1 MENVKLRR
9 ALRRGGKAALG
20 LLAVAAGLLLL
31 YHCPFRYVFGVSC
44 PGCGMTRAL
53 LAAVFSDFETA
64 FSYHPLFPLLIPAA
78 LWLGL
83 RACGRPPFKRETAYI
98 LAFAGAFILVYAA
111 RLLSGDPVVAPE
123 PASGLLFRML
133 PGLLR

>member
-1 MENVKLRR
+1 MANMELRR

-44 PGCGMTRAL
+44 
-53 LAAVFSDFETA
+53 
-64 FSYHPLFPLLIPAA
+64 HPLFPLLIPAA

-83 RACGRPPFKRETAYI
+83 RACGRLPSKRETAYI

-111 RLLSGDPVVAPE
+111 RLLPGDPVVAPE
-123 PASGLLFRML
+123 PASGLLFRVL

>member
-1 MENVKLRR
+1 MANMKLRR

-20 LLAVAAGLLLL
+20 LLAVAAGLFLL
-31 YHCPFRYVFGVSC
+31 YQCPFRYVFGVSC

-64 FSYHPLFPLLIPAA
+64 FSYHPLFPLLIQRRSGWPAR
-78 LWLGL
+78 L
-83 RACGRPPFKRETAYI
+83 RRLPSKRETAYI

-123 PASGLLFRML
+123 PASGLLFRVL